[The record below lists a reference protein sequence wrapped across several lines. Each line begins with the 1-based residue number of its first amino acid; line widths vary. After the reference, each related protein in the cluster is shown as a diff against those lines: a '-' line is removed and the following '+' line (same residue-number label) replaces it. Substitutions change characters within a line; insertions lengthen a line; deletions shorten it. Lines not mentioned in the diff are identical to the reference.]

1 MGGEGHIAAMIAS
14 MKNNSRRKNKHTP
27 FSRDNTIYKKGEP
40 IEIKKLTPIESEIL
54 LLKLKE
60 IRLKEDKQ
68 RIYKLIITLVLTI
81 IVIGSIILIINI
93 F

>member
-1 MGGEGHIAAMIAS
+1 MGGEGHISAMIAS
-14 MKNNSRRKNKHTP
+14 LKSNSRRKNKHSP

-40 IEIKKLTPIESEIL
+40 IVTKKLTPIESEIL

-60 IRLKEDKQ
+60 IRVKEDKQ

-81 IVIGSIILIINI
+81 IIFGAIILIINI

>member
-40 IEIKKLTPIESEIL
+40 IETKKLTPIESEIL
-54 LLKLKE
+54 LLK
-60 IRLKEDKQ
+60 
-68 RIYKLIITLVLTI
+68 
-81 IVIGSIILIINI
+81 